1 MEAGDLIG
9 AAEEGRLDW
18 QNVMEL
24 SAVVGG
30 RAAGR
35 RDSAEITL
43 FESQGLAVEDL
54 AVANHVY
61 RQVTGQ

>member
-1 MEAGDLIG
+1 
-9 AAEEGRLDW
+9 
-18 QNVMEL
+18 
-24 SAVVGG
+24 
-30 RAAGR
+30 
-35 RDSAEITL
+35 L